1 MTLIAG
7 AGAGQ
12 LIGIVTAPIIT
23 RIYSPTEYGIYS
35 VAVSILVVSV
45 IACLR
50 YDFAILLPS
59 DDLTAA
65 NVLGLSLAIDV
76 VTSVLLAVVLIAF
89 GPALLTQ
96 LGAGEMGPFVGLIVV
111 AHAGSGLASS
121 LINWAVRTKD
131 FARIAANRVAQSV
144 ALFAAQLGF
153 GLLRFGA
160 AGLLLATLVAS
171 LVGWLSLGRA
181 AWRRNSREFRSISA
195 AEMRR
200 VAGRYRRFPMFSS
213 WSALLAQ
220 VGLRAP
226 FLMFVVFYGPAIGG
240 VYALAERLCYL
251 PVTLIAGSVGQVF
264 IADGARLLPD
274 RPAELRALFNRTTWS
289 LVKIAVVPAVL
300 LMILAPFVT
309 GPLFGAAW
317 ADAGL
322 FVSILVPM
330 FVLAFVIT
338 STGDVLYIVERQGWQ
353 AIREILRVSLLGG
366 SVLVAG
372 IAGLGPLAA
381 LACLSVAG
389 CLTYL
394 AYGAI
399 SIWAIDSYRPTHA
412 APEAAGSTGSI
423 EVGSANGV
431 ADDPLV

>member
-1 MTLIAG
+1 
-7 AGAGQ
+7 
-12 LIGIVTAPIIT
+12 
-23 RIYSPTEYGIYS
+23 
-35 VAVSILVVSV
+35 
-45 IACLR
+45 
-50 YDFAILLPS
+50 
-59 DDLTAA
+59 
-65 NVLGLSLAIDV
+65 
-76 VTSVLLAVVLIAF
+76 
-89 GPALLTQ
+89 
-96 LGAGEMGPFVGLIVV
+96 
-111 AHAGSGLASS
+111 
-121 LINWAVRTKD
+121 
-131 FARIAANRVAQSV
+131 V

-171 LVGWLSLGRA
+171 IVGWLSLGRA
-181 AWRRNSREFRSISA
+181 AWRRNGREFRSISV

-309 GPLFGAAW
+309 GPLFGTAW

-412 APEAAGSTGSI
+412 ASDAAGSTGSI